1 MRKAFFTGLVCLAV
15 APSLYAQTK
24 EYRDRRFGVSVSLP
38 VGWKWTGPKRWGDQ
52 ESTTIFKE
60 PRTHPE
66 LKLYVKLLRTPENLS
81 PEEMEK
87 KLLSEAE
94 YKVGQ
99 RRHEGL
105 KDYRL
110 RERTYQRSLVRGLP
124 ALSWACELTHRG
136 ENMVEYLTRIRNVK
150 SNALFFAFLPAGELE
165 DFKKRVDPVI
175 DRSEIP

>member
-1 MRKAFFTGLVCLAV
+1 MDSLVRKAFFTGLVCLAV

-94 YKVGQ
+94 YKVGPASA
-99 RRHEGL
+99 RR
-105 KDYRL
+105 
-110 RERTYQRSLVRGLP
+110 TQGLP
-124 ALSWACELTHRG
+124 APRTHVSKKLGEKASRAELGVRVHASW
-136 ENMVEYLTRIRNVK
+136 
-150 SNALFFAFLPAGELE
+150 
-165 DFKKRVDPVI
+165 
-175 DRSEIP
+175 